1 VRRGLENEMGVE
13 LSGPRSFSNGRFRQH
28 QKFNGF
34 AGFGNS
40 AYACWEILCISMKLK
55 TA

>member
-1 VRRGLENEMGVE
+1 MNKRLPEKFQVA
-13 LSGPRSFSNGRFRQH
+13 FSNGRFRQH

-40 AYACWEILCISMKLK
+40 AYACWKILCISMKLK